1 MYLTGNQK
9 AIFHMVP
16 DTEKSAVRRSHAGNG
31 FLAENTT
38 VGLLV
43 FRMILFK
50 FVRYNPLDMEVSR
63 IRTSD
68 LYE

>member
-31 FLAENTT
+31 FLAENT
-38 VGLLV
+38 L
-43 FRMILFK
+43 I
-50 FVRYNPLDMEVSR
+50 
-63 IRTSD
+63 IRPEIQKIRLSD
-68 LYE
+68 CWYLE